1 MDEGIPS
8 IVYWDENISTYFSGF
23 VKGVCSD
30 ESEMLLINVIKSVTF
45 N

>member
-1 MDEGIPS
+1 MFLATKS
-8 IVYWDENISTYFSGF
+8 IQMKTLPLKFFSGF
-23 VKGVCSD
+23 AKGVCSD